1 MLGVHITHTRGHE
14 GLGRMN
20 TNEALLTEQSR
31 DTDADARPVSNTF
44 RQRARHCSEQME
56 MSRSAY
62 GSFLS
67 VFKEWF
73 SLEFSC

>member
-1 MLGVHITHTRGHE
+1 
-14 GLGRMN
+14 MN
-20 TNEALLTEQSR
+20 TNEALQSR
-31 DTDADARPVSNTF
+31 TGIWLGMRDLSVTR

-56 MSRSAY
+56 MSRSTY

-73 SLEFSC
+73 SPEFSCQS